1 MALVS
6 LKREPDDYPT
16 EYFENHF
23 GYCTEISLDGE
34 QCEKLGITKP
44 MRVGQPVN
52 IRAAGIVVSSSEYL
66 EANTDSGHKDVDY
79 GLVTREL
86 GQMFHEAGIDLPKMP
101 KGSFDD
107 APAVPA
113 LTLMQ
118 PARASKR
125 KRSAAA

>member
-23 GYCTEISLDGE
+23 GYCTEISLDRE

-66 EANTDSGHKDVDY
+66 EANTDSGHKDVTVRIQLTEID
-79 GLVTREL
+79 VTPT
-86 GQMFHEAGIDLPKMP
+86 G
-101 KGSFDD
+101 
-107 APAVPA
+107 
-113 LTLMQ
+113 T
-118 PARASKR
+118 ASPQK
-125 KRSAAA
+125 AAALLYGKEE